1 MTNTVSKDYEMEF
14 LLEKVLSEKVYLT
27 GVDFDGFPGGY
38 SFHQDGE
45 LVFNQF
51 FGTKNPFAG
60 MIIEKKLVYSPYLK
74 ISLLV
79 KWI

>member
-1 MTNTVSKDYEMEF
+1 MEF
-14 LLEKVLSEKVYLT
+14 LLEKVWSEKVYLT

-60 MIIEKKLVYSPYLK
+60 MNDY
-74 ISLLV
+74 
-79 KWI
+79 